1 MKKKIKYIILL
12 FIVLGIFSKFVE
24 TSQDEFALKDVFIS
38 EYDSIKDGEKYITK
52 KSDCKLTIMAK
63 PKTDSGKIVYLSIKP
78 ENGEYET
85 NEKLRLGSSGD
96 ADYTLSLKENKDYI
110 IIAYTDLKGN
120 KPKKDAKPVKTI
132 NVRFDKKAY
141 LKLDEKNRQIKEDKE
156 KAEKEKEEK
165 EKAEKAQKE
174 KENLI
179 SKEDFEKY
187 NSIMDKLNSQPDRN
201 EDEIFNEIAPQYG
214 TKGPE
219 LKKWMNENSS
229 KAIDAESIYGK
240 YEAPAVKNNEN
251 TDNEALKS
259 IYENKIR
266 VFYKDNAD
274 VSATVKKGIYT
285 INLYPKGDFKDAII
299 HLQADYISKIDSEL
313 ADVWIT
319 YTDSVKNLSKT
330 INQDINQDVCIN
342 VINPMN
348 EENVLYSSMSG
359 IEIYNFTKN

>member
-24 TSQDEFALKDVFIS
+24 TSQDEFTLKDVFIS
-38 EYDSIKDGEKYITK
+38 EYDSIKDGEKYITQK
-52 KSDCKLTIMAK
+52 NDCKLTIMGQ

-78 ENGEYET
+78 ENEEYET
-85 NEKLRLGSSGD
+85 NEKLRLDSSGD
-96 ADYTLSLKENKDYI
+96 ADWTLNLKENKDYKI
-110 IIAYTDLKGN
+110 DAYTDLKGN

-141 LKLDEKNRQIKEDKE
+141 LKLDQMNKQI
-156 KAEKEKEEK
+156 KEEK
-165 EKAEKAQKE
+165 EKAEKEKQSQKE
-174 KENLI
+174 RENLI

-187 NSIMDKLNSQPDRN
+187 NSIMDKLNSQPDRS

-214 TKGPE
+214 TTGPE
-219 LKKWMNENSS
+219 LKKWMSENSS
-229 KAIDAESIYGK
+229 KAIAAESIYGK
-240 YEAPAVKNNEN
+240 YKAPTVKNNEN
-251 TDNEALKS
+251 VGNDAIKS
-259 IYENKIR
+259 VYENKIR
-266 VFYKDNAD
+266 EVYKDNAY
-274 VSATVKKGIYT
+274 VSATMKNGIYT

-299 HLQADYISKIDSEL
+299 HLQADHISKVDSEL
-313 ADVWIT
+313 GDVWIT
-319 YTDSVKNLSKT
+319 YTDAVKKLSKT

-348 EENVLYSSMSG
+348 EENVLYSSMNG